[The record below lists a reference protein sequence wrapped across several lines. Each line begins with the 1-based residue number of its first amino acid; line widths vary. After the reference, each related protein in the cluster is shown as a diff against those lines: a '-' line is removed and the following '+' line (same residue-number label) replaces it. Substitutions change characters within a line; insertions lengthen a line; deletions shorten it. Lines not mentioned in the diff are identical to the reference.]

1 MADDVLEGLD
11 GLSGLDRT
19 LHEPARLQIMAHL
32 YILEA
37 ADFLFLL
44 RRTGLTKGNLSSHV
58 RKLEEA
64 GYVEVEKKFV
74 DRHPVTTYALTDT
87 GRVAFTVYRDTI
99 LDALNGLPEPP
110 GVD

>member
-1 MADDVLEGLD
+1 MPNDAPLD
-11 GLSGLDRT
+11 GLQRLSELDRL
-19 LHEPARLQIMAHL
+19 LHEPARLQIIAHL
-32 YILEA
+32 FVLES

-74 DRHPVTTYALTDT
+74 ERHPVTAYSLTPR
-87 GRVAFTVYRDTI
+87 GREAFTAYRETI
-99 LDALNGLPEPP
+99 LEALDALGE
-110 GVD
+110 

>member
-1 MADDVLEGLD
+1 MSDDALEGLD
-11 GLSGLDRT
+11 SLSGLDRT

-64 GYVEVEKKFV
+64 GYVAVEKKFV
-74 DRHPVTTYALTDT
+74 DRHPVTTYALTGA
-87 GRVAFTVYRDTI
+87 GRVAFSTYRDTI
-99 LDALNGLPEPP
+99 LEALGAL
-110 GVD
+110 VDPAGSR

>member
-1 MADDVLEGLD
+1 MSDEARDGLD

-58 RKLEEA
+58 RKLEES

-74 DRHPVTTYALTDT
+74 DRHPVTTYALTEA
-87 GRVAFTVYRDTI
+87 GRAAFGAYRDTI
-99 LDALNGLPEPP
+99 LEALGAL
-110 GVD
+110 VDPAGSH

>member
-1 MADDVLEGLD
+1 MSEEPLEGLD
-11 GLSGLDRT
+11 ALSELDRT

-32 YILEA
+32 FVLNG

-58 RKLEEA
+58 RKLEDV

-74 DRHPVTTYALTDT
+74 DRHPVTTYALTDA
-87 GRVAFTVYRDTI
+87 GREAFTLYREQI
-99 LDALNGLPEPP
+99 LGALEGL
-110 GVD
+110 G

>member
-1 MADDVLEGLD
+1 MPSDAPLD
-11 GLSGLDRT
+11 GLQRLSEIDRL

-32 YILEA
+32 FVLES

-44 RRTGLTKGNLSSHV
+44 RQTGLTKGNLSSHV

-74 DRHPVTTYALTDT
+74 DRHPVTAYRLTPQGREAVTTYRA
-87 GRVAFTVYRDTI
+87 TI
-99 LDALNGLPEPP
+99 LEALDALGE
-110 GVD
+110 